1 VLIRQE
7 KPRIPQ
13 FARNTAGFVKIP
25 HFVHLAEMYFCYTN
39 YTMNPDPKQLKK
51 KISQTLLTK
60 SFYQFLFSFVGVIAT
75 VLVLVLVLGVQV
87 GE

>member
-1 VLIRQE
+1 
-7 KPRIPQ
+7 
-13 FARNTAGFVKIP
+13 
-25 HFVHLAEMYFCYTN
+25 
-39 YTMNPDPKQLKK
+39 MNPDPKQLKK